1 MRRLAIQTIMNN
13 NTIEIDGVKVMVCG
27 DGVDQLPESDIQ
39 ALREF
44 IQYRK
49 NRNKKKIKAESAD

>member
-1 MRRLAIQTIMNN
+1 MSEKEIIGNV
-13 NTIEIDGVKVMVCG
+13 IELDGVKMMVCG
-27 DGVDQLPESDIQ
+27 AVSELPESDIQ

-49 NRNKKKIKAESAD
+49 NRNKKNIKAKSAE